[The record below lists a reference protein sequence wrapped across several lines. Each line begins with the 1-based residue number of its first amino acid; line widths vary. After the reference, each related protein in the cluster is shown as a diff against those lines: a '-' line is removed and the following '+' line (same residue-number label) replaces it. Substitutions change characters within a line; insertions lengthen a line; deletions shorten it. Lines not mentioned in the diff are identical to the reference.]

1 MPNNLPNS
9 TENPLSNN
17 KTKPTSKNAIVLVS
31 AILSVASALGLWWA
45 GQPSD
50 IYYTAAITLFVAI
63 LWVTEALPIPATSL
77 LPFALFPLF
86 GVLSHSEAASSLG
99 SHVII
104 LLMAAFMLSKGL
116 ERANLH
122 KRFAI
127 YMLRLTGSG
136 SPLKLVLGF
145 MLTTAILSMWI
156 SNTATILMM
165 LPMAIAIINAVDNP
179 RFGVALILGFMLT
192 TAILSMWISN
202 TATIL
207 MMLPMA
213 IAIINAV
220 DNPRFGVA
228 LILGI
233 AYSASL
239 GGVGT
244 PIGTPPNIIF
254 MSVYEETQGV
264 EYSFVEWMKTGVP
277 IVLIGVPIMAL
288 WLSRGIEKVGDIK
301 LPVPGEW
308 SIAEKRV
315 LMIFGTVAMAWIFR
329 PIWTAWIGVNTIS
342 DSTIAVAGV
351 AAMFFTNSGNDN
363 GQTDAKGN
371 RDKLLNWK
379 TANDIP
385 WGMLLLFAGGICI
398 AKAFTASG
406 LSVLMGSWL
415 TGLST
420 LPVILLVL
428 GICLFVTFLTE
439 ITSNTATSTLLMP
452 ILAAAGVAVG
462 VDPKLLM
469 IPAAISASCAFMLPV
484 ATAPNAIAYST
495 DKFDIKTMAR
505 EGIMLNVLVAM
516 VVTGVCYITL
526 T

>member
-1 MPNNLPNS
+1 MHSSPQTPIDKAPKPPTRKNS
-9 TENPLSNN
+9 IILF
-17 KTKPTSKNAIVLVS
+17 AFVIAVL
-31 AILSVASALGLWWA
+31 SALALWA
-45 GQPSD
+45 VGQPSD
-50 IYYTAAITLFVAI
+50 IFFTAAITLFVAV

-99 SHVII
+99 SHVIV
-104 LLMAAFMLSKGL
+104 LLMAAFMLSKAL

-145 MLTTAILSMWI
+145 MITTA
-156 SNTATILMM
+156 
-165 LPMAIAIINAVDNP
+165 V
-179 RFGVALILGFMLT
+179 
-192 TAILSMWISN
+192 LSMWISN

-264 EYSFVEWMKTGVP
+264 EYSFIEWMKTGVP
-277 IVLIGVPIMAL
+277 IVLVGVPIMAL
-288 WLSRGIEKVGDIK
+288 WLSRGIKQVGTIN
-301 LPVPGEW
+301 LPVPGTW
-308 SIAEKRV
+308 SVAEKRV

-329 PIWTAWIGVNTIS
+329 PFWTAWIGVSTIS

-351 AAMFFTNSGNDN
+351 AAMFLTNSGNDN
-363 GQTDAKGN
+363 GHVDGKGN
-371 RDKLLNWK
+371 NDKLLDWK

-406 LSVLMGSWL
+406 LSVLMGTWL

-452 ILAAAGVAVG
+452 ILAAAGLAVG

-505 EGIMLNVLVAM
+505 EGIVLNVLVAL
-516 VVTGVCYITL
+516 VVTGVCYLTL
-526 T
+526 A

>member
-1 MPNNLPNS
+1 MDTTPQTNKNNSPE
-9 TENPLSNN
+9 T
-17 KTKPTSKNAIVLVS
+17 TPTSKNLIIGIAFLV
-31 AILSVASALGLWWA
+31 ACASGLALWFV
-45 GQPSD
+45 GQPSE
-50 IYYTAAITLFVAI
+50 IIFTAAITLFVAI

-86 GVLSHSEAASSLG
+86 GVLSHGEAASALG

-104 LLMAAFMLSKGL
+104 LLMAAFMLSKAL

-136 SPLKLVLGF
+136 SPIK
-145 MLTTAILSMWI
+145 
-156 SNTATILMM
+156 
-165 LPMAIAIINAVDNP
+165 
-179 RFGVALILGFMLT
+179 LILGFMLT
-192 TAILSMWISN
+192 TAVLSMWISN

-233 AYSASL
+233 AYAASV

-254 MSVYEETQGV
+254 MSVYEETQGI
-264 EYSFVEWMKTGVP
+264 EYSFLDWMKTGIP
-277 IVLIGVPIMAL
+277 IVILAVPIMAL
-288 WLSRGIEKVGDIK
+288 WLARGISVVGNID
-301 LPVPGEW
+301 LPVPGTW
-308 SIAEKRV
+308 SRAEKRV
-315 LMIFGTVAMAWIFR
+315 LAIFGTVAMAWIFR
-329 PIWTAWIGVNTIS
+329 PFWTAWLGVTTIS

-351 AAMFFTNSGNDN
+351 AAMFLTNSGNDN
-363 GQTDAKGN
+363 GQPDSKGN

-406 LSVLMGSWL
+406 LSVLMGTWL

-420 LPVILLVL
+420 LPVILLIL

-452 ILAAAGVAVG
+452 ILAAAGIAVG

-495 DKFDIKTMAR
+495 EKFDIKTMAR
-505 EGIMLNVLVAM
+505 EGIVLNVIVAV
-516 VVTGVCYITL
+516 VVTGVCYVTL
-526 T
+526 A

>member
-1 MPNNLPNS
+1 MDTTPQTNKNNSPQTTS
-9 TENPLSNN
+9 
-17 KTKPTSKNAIVLVS
+17 TSKNLIIGIAFLV
-31 AILSVASALGLWWA
+31 ACASGLALWFV
-45 GQPSD
+45 GQPSE
-50 IYYTAAITLFVAI
+50 IIFTAAITLFVAI

-86 GVLSHSEAASSLG
+86 GVLSHSEAASALG

-104 LLMAAFMLSKGL
+104 LLMAAFMLSKAL

-136 SPLKLVLGF
+136 SPIK
-145 MLTTAILSMWI
+145 
-156 SNTATILMM
+156 
-165 LPMAIAIINAVDNP
+165 
-179 RFGVALILGFMLT
+179 LILGFMLT
-192 TAILSMWISN
+192 TAVLSMWISN

-233 AYSASL
+233 AYAASV

-254 MSVYEETQGV
+254 MSVYEETQGI
-264 EYSFVEWMKTGVP
+264 EYSFLDWMKTGIP
-277 IVLIGVPIMAL
+277 IVILAVPIMAL
-288 WLSRGIEKVGDIK
+288 WLARGISVVGNID
-301 LPVPGEW
+301 LPVPGTW
-308 SIAEKRV
+308 SRAEKRV
-315 LMIFGTVAMAWIFR
+315 LAIFGTVAMAWIFR
-329 PIWTAWIGVNTIS
+329 PFWTAWLGVTTIS

-351 AAMFFTNSGNDN
+351 AAMFLTNSDNDD
-363 GQTDAKGN
+363 GKPDAKGN

-406 LSVLMGSWL
+406 LSVLMGTWL

-420 LPVILLVL
+420 LPVILLIL

-452 ILAAAGVAVG
+452 ILAAAGIAVG

-495 DKFDIKTMAR
+495 EKFDIKTMAR
-505 EGIMLNVLVAM
+505 EGIVLNVIVAI
-516 VVTGVCYITL
+516 VVTGVCYVTL
-526 T
+526 A

>member
-1 MPNNLPNS
+1 MPKTPPTASAPHN
-9 TENPLSNN
+9 TAGN
-17 KTKPTSKNAIVLVS
+17 KATSKNLIILLALIVSV
-31 AILSVASALGLWWA
+31 LSGAGLWFA

-50 IYYTAAITLFVAI
+50 IFLTAAITLFVAV
-63 LWVTEALPIPATSL
+63 LWVTEALPIPATSM

-86 GVLSHSEAASSLG
+86 GVLSHSQAASSLG

-127 YMLRLTGSG
+127 YMLRITGSG
-136 SPLKLVLGF
+136 SALKLILGF
-145 MLTTAILSMWI
+145 MLTTAVLSMWI

-179 RFGVALILGFMLT
+179 RFGI
-192 TAILSMWISN
+192 
-202 TATIL
+202 
-207 MMLPMA
+207 
-213 IAIINAV
+213 
-220 DNPRFGVA
+220 A

-254 MSVYEETQGV
+254 MSVYEETLGS
-264 EYSFVEWMKTGVP
+264 EYSFIEWMKTGVP
-277 IVLIGVPIMAL
+277 IVILGVPIMAL
-288 WLSRGIEKVGDIK
+288 WLARGLKQVGTIN
-301 LPVPGEW
+301 LPEPGTW
-308 SIAEKRV
+308 TTAEKRV
-315 LMIFGTVAMAWIFR
+315 LMIFGTVAMAWVFR
-329 PIWTAWIGVNTIS
+329 PFWTAWIGVSTIS

-351 AAMFFTNSGNDN
+351 AAMFLTNSGNDN
-363 GQTDAKGN
+363 GQTDAKGY
-371 RDKLLNWK
+371 RDKLLDWK

-398 AKAFTASG
+398 AKAFSASG
-406 LSVLMGSWL
+406 LSVLMGTWL

-420 LPVILLVL
+420 LPVLLLVL

-452 ILAAAGVAVG
+452 ILAAAGLAVG

-505 EGIMLNVLVAM
+505 EGIVLNVLVAM
-516 VVTGVCYITL
+516 VVTGVCYLTL
-526 T
+526 A